1 MRIRHTRRCTLRNP
15 LAQPRAA
22 AHHARTWLT
31 VLCFAA
37 LSANGWVPPA
47 AAGGGATRL
56 QSLPGPWVDDR
67 GQPFDLHSLEGR
79 RIVLTMAYASCHR
92 LCPLTIKR
100 LQELQRE
107 YDRHGQR
114 AEFLVIGYDPNTDDA
129 AAWHQYRRTRQLTRD
144 NWHFLVGKQTAVEEV
159 ARRLGFPFWKYDEH
173 VMHELRVVFFDERGV
188 LVGSEQ
194 SPGAAAKTEVVHE

>member
-1 MRIRHTRRCTLRNP
+1 MRIRHTRPCRLRP
-15 LAQPRAA
+15 PPAQPSAA
-22 AHHARTWLT
+22 AHYARTWLT
-31 VLCFAA
+31 VLVAA
-37 LSANGWVPPA
+37 LSVNEWMPPA
-47 AAGGGATRL
+47 AADGGATRL

-67 GQPFDLHSLEGR
+67 GQSFDLHLVEGR

-92 LCPLTIKR
+92 LCPLTMKR

-114 AEFLVIGYDPNTDDA
+114 TEFLVIGYDPNTDDA

-144 NWHFLVGKQTAVEEV
+144 NWHFLVGTQAAVEEV

-173 VMHELRVVFFDERGV
+173 VMHELRIVFFDEQGV
-188 LVGSEQ
+188 LVGNEQ
-194 SPGAAAKTEVVHE
+194 APGAAGKKEVVHE